1 MKMTQFAVLG
11 SLCFLAATRLASA
24 QNTPPP
30 AASVAVQT
38 LAQALAQAKVPA
50 NTIYL
55 AVAAEKVTP
64 PKDADSTPL
73 PPGDPVPQVAGAYGR
88 LTQAWESVTAI
99 APPTMTTVY
108 APPDTPNPY
117 DGMPVSQVLKLLTA
131 TFTKDQW
138 KVFFG
143 KSGLGFQDLQ
153 TDPQRSLFMALFSG
167 GHLIVQKDLGDPKAQ
182 QDITGDA
189 LLQIRLRLGYI
200 VDLALPMRDNP
211 ESHLFAGGPD
221 LPGMPTRY
229 YMMNGQTEDV
239 DHELGATVRET
250 VPNALKAGDL
260 DFDPLTASVPLGGVK
275 TVDDLV
281 ARIGVALHRELYAD
295 ARYGARTVTLVGTPK
310 TAKAKDLLRAL
321 ALCVCGTYRKVG
333 PSFVLTDDLVGLGA
347 RHALWKEFEDKAQAM
362 LPQDDPA
369 ATSPYTIQDIPWDPA
384 DPLAPTQN
392 QQKQIWTARKAN
404 PVGGGIVGLTVPFA
418 GLTPAQQEQA
428 RLLQADHE
436 EHNMGTTLDGTVT
449 VQSEAMLEMTLP
461 SLDGPVIVFQSYQ
474 GLLPEPHLS
483 AAEQAAQ
490 QAQFEARLPDALR
503 RETPTLDGSLR
514 PLVEGFVHRAVRLAP
529 QSAAE
534 LARALTAMKALG
546 FNELWLEVTPG
557 PTRRDD
563 DAALA
568 LLAQAGKAGQA
579 DGITV
584 LPDVHLLRW
593 AAGTPAALWDRD
605 ILGRT
610 AVDAN
615 KSARYPSPDA
625 SDTVSPFSPEVWDRL
640 SALIRAAGAT
650 PGIGGMV
657 WEDLPPAGYQDITP
671 GGMDMSGLSDMPLG
685 FTEAGRLALLRAAH
699 ADPVDVYTT
708 HYTDERANI
717 RVPGFDAEGEILLP
731 VDGALYNRWRLL
743 RAKTVMDLARH
754 LASLLPPPFLTPG
767 AARRP
772 VLLPPANESSR
783 SPKSQYGSWDD
794 FRRPLP
800 LDVFVPLPG
809 PAGQGGTTGTMKM
822 TTALNYGF
830 LRFSTMTGETTSDRR
845 ENVVRTLRYAR
856 SGGNQNVVLD
866 LTQAP
871 GLLDALTAAESAK
884 STTVSH

>member
-1 MKMTQFAVLG
+1 MKMSLSAVLAT
-11 SLCFLAATRLASA
+11 LCLLAAMNAAYA
-24 QNTPPP
+24 QGATPP
-30 AASVAVQT
+30 AAPVAVQT
-38 LAQALAQAKVPA
+38 LAQALAQAKAPA
-50 NTIYL
+50 DTVYL

-64 PKDADSTPL
+64 PKDADPAPL
-73 PPGDPVPQVAGAYGR
+73 PLGTPVPQVADAYGR
-88 LTQAWESVTAI
+88 LTQTWESVTAI
-99 APPTMTTVY
+99 APPDMTVVY
-108 APPDTPNPY
+108 SPPNTPNAY
-117 DGMPVSQVLKLLTA
+117 DGMPVSQVLKLLAA

-153 TDPQRSLFMALFSG
+153 TDAQRSLFMALFSG
-167 GHLIVQKDLGDPKAQ
+167 GHLVVQKDLGGPKAQ
-182 QDITGDA
+182 RDITGDA
-189 LLQIRLRLGYI
+189 LLQVRLRLGYI

-211 ESHLFAGGPD
+211 DSHLFAGGPD

-250 VPNALKAGDL
+250 VPNAPKAGDL
-260 DFDPLTASVPLGGVK
+260 DFDPLTASVPLGRVK
-275 TVDDLV
+275 NVDDLV
-281 ARIGVALHRELYAD
+281 ARIGASLHRELYAD
-295 ARYGARTVTLVGTPK
+295 ARYGARTVTLVGIPK
-310 TAKAKDLLRAL
+310 AAKAKDLLRAL

-333 PSFVLTDDLVGLGA
+333 PAFVLTDDLTGLGA

-449 VQSEAMLEMTLP
+449 VQSEAMLEMMLP
-461 SLDGPVIVFQSYQ
+461 SLGGPVIVFQSYQ
-474 GLLPEPHLS
+474 GLLPEPRLTS
-483 AAEQAAQ
+483 AEQAAQ
-490 QAQFEARLPDALR
+490 QAQLEARLPAAFR
-503 RETPTLDGSLR
+503 RDTPTPAGPLR
-514 PLVEGFVHRAVRLAP
+514 PLVEGFTHRAVLLAP
-529 QSAAE
+529 RDAAE
-534 LARALTAMKALG
+534 LTRNLAAMKSLG
-546 FNELWLEVTPG
+546 LNELWLEVTPG
-557 PTRRDD
+557 PTHRDD
-563 DAALA
+563 DMALA
-568 LLAQAGKAGQA
+568 LLAEAGKVGPA
-579 DGITV
+579 DGISV

-593 AAGTPAALWDRD
+593 AVGTPAALWDRD

-625 SDTVSPFSPEVWDRL
+625 SDTVSPFSAEVWDRL
-640 SALIRAAGAT
+640 STLIRAAGAT
-650 PGIGGMV
+650 QGVGGMV

-671 GGMDMSGLSDMPLG
+671 GGMDASGLGDMPLG
-685 FTEAGRLALLRAAH
+685 FTEAGRLALLRTAH

-708 HYTDERANI
+708 HYMDERANI
-717 RVPGFDAEGEILLP
+717 RVSGFDAEGEAPLP
-731 VDGALYNRWRLL
+731 VDGALYDRWRLL
-743 RAKTVMDLARH
+743 RARAVMNLARH
-754 LASLLPPPFLTPG
+754 LASLLPPAFLIPG
-767 AARRP
+767 ATHRP

-783 SPKSQYGSWDD
+783 SPKFQYGSWDD
-794 FRRPLP
+794 FRKPLP
-800 LDVFVPLPG
+800 SDVFVPLPG

-822 TTALNYGF
+822 ATTLNYSF
-830 LRFSTMTGETTSDRR
+830 TRFFAMAGETASDRR
-845 ENVVRTLRYAR
+845 ENVARTLYNAR
-856 SGGNQNVVLD
+856 SGGSRNIVLD

-871 GLLDALTAAESAK
+871 GLLDTLTAAESAE